1 MLGSLSLPWKRGG
14 QLFFIADLVFACSCL
29 EEELRFGRA
38 DVNFLLSQIFV
49 CRLKKEVGST
59 MSIFCGL

>member
-14 QLFFIADLVFACSCL
+14 QLFFIADLVFVCSCL